1 MKRVL
6 DNVLAIIVLVSPM
19 ILMLIGF
26 WLMGATDIKIE
37 TVNYIAG
44 IPLAIIGM
52 AGSIGSVEYIAST
65 WDEE

>member
-6 DNVLAIIVLVSPM
+6 DNVLAIIVLVSPS

-26 WLMGATDIKIE
+26 WLMGATDFKIE
-37 TVNYIAG
+37 TVNYAAG
-44 IPLAIIGM
+44 VPLAILGM
-52 AGSIGSVEYIAST
+52 AGTIGSIEYVAST

>member
-19 ILMLIGF
+19 IIMMIGF
-26 WLMGATDIKIE
+26 WLMGATDFKVE
-37 TVNYIAG
+37 TVNYVAG

-52 AGSIGSVEYIAST
+52 AGSMGSIEYIAST
-65 WDEE
+65 WNED

>member
-6 DNVLAIIVLVSPM
+6 DNVLAIVVLVSPM
-19 ILMLIGF
+19 VLMLIGF
-26 WLMGATDIKIE
+26 WFMGATDIKIE

-52 AGSIGSVEYIAST
+52 AGSIGSIEYIMDT
-65 WDEE
+65 LDED